1 MPAIGHVT
9 KQKDGNFKGQLKT
22 LSFNAPVD
30 ILINSAKNGDKQPDY
45 RIYSRK
51 VEVGAGWIK
60 TGQTSGEDYVSLNLA
75 DPAFGPKKLYANLG
89 RAAGQDDKD
98 VYAVIWNP
106 TD

>member
-22 LSFNAPVD
+22 LSFKAPIDV
-30 ILINSAKNGDKQPDY
+30 LLNPSKSGETQPDY
-45 RIYSRK
+45 RVYSQN
-51 VEVGAGWIK
+51 VEIGAGWIK
-60 TGQTSGEDYVSLNLA
+60 KAKTSGEDYVSLTLS
-75 DPAFGPKKLYANLG
+75 DPAFGKLYANLG

-106 TD
+106 AD